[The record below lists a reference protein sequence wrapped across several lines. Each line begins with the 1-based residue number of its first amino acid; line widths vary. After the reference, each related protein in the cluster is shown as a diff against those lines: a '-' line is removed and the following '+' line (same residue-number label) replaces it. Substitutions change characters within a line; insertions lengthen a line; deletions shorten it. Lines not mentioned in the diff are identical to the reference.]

1 MEDDDHIRYPKRK
14 SDEDDEDELD
24 FDPLGDDPFDSI
36 DRDDDIEDEDEI
48 Y

>member
-1 MEDDDHIRYPKRK
+1 MEDDDHIRYPKSK
-14 SDEDDEDELD
+14 SEGEDDDELE

-36 DRDDDIEDEDEI
+36 DLDDLEDEDET